1 VSDSPGPMTGS
12 LGLEQVSRALR
23 ALAPE
28 RADALVLRIFG
39 GLSTAQAAQ
48 VMGVS
53 ETAIKTL
60 VCQAVRDLRQ
70 HLATR
75 DEVQP

>member
-1 VSDSPGPMTGS
+1 VSDNHRSMSES
-12 LGLEQVSRALR
+12 LSMEAVYRALR

-39 GLSTAQAAQ
+39 GLSTAEAAQ

-53 ETAIKTL
+53 ETMIKSL
-60 VCQAVRDLRQ
+60 VCQGVRDLRET
-70 HLATR
+70 LVKR
-75 DEVQP
+75 DEAEP